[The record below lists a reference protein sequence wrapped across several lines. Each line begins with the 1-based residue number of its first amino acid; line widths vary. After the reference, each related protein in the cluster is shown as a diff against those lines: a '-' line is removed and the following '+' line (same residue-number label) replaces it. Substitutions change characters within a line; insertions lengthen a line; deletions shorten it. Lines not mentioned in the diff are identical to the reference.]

1 MKTNEGG
8 KGMSDTQPLVGLDP
22 TSGPMPTKDKR
33 PAPRPETLDGAVVGI
48 VSNGLGES
56 DTILR
61 AVYRELGKY
70 AAVRDIVF
78 VRKPSVSVA
87 PEPMDWERLIS
98 QVTVAVAGFGG

>member
-1 MKTNEGG
+1 MKGEANMT
-8 KGMSDTQPLVGLDP
+8 DATPLVGLDP

-33 PAPRPETLDGAVVGI
+33 PAPRPPTLEGAVVGF

-56 DTILR
+56 DAVMR
-61 AVYRELGKY
+61 ALFREFEARG
-70 AAVRDIVF
+70 ARSAVF

>member
-1 MKTNEGG
+1 
-8 KGMSDTQPLVGLDP
+8 MSERLTGLDP

-33 PAPRPETLDGAVVGI
+33 PSPRPATLDGAVVGL

-56 DTILR
+56 DAVMR
-61 AVYRELGKY
+61 AVFRELEARGAR
-70 AAVRDIVF
+70 AAVF
-78 VRKPSVSVA
+78 VRKPSVSVP